1 MTGFIAT
8 WYYSW
13 CVKFLMPIKTTA
25 IFRDRARDEL
35 PKSSGWL
42 RLAASVISA
51 LNVITAKEDAR
62 LFLSEIFCQ
71 LSNSYHCVSS
81 FRRLNAYAVLIT
93 AWKSLSKNITIL
105 ITTDTTDHSLFL
117 LLTGKT
123 QYLGGGGK
131 GVGGRGGYRRLRYEQ
146 CTNTAKREWV
156 LFWYEKLILQNKI
169 FLWSGW
175 III

>member
-8 WYYSW
+8 RYYSW

-35 PKSSGWL
+35 QKSSGWL

-62 LFLSEIFCQ
+62 LFLSEIFRQ

-81 FRRLNAYAVLIT
+81 FGRLNAYAVLIT

-105 ITTDTTDHSLFL
+105 ITTDTTDHSLFS

-123 QYLGGGGK
+123 QYLGGGGEGGIGDCVK
-131 GVGGRGGYRRLRYEQ
+131 SSVQTRPKENGYCFGRKTDFTKQDFFCDLVG
-146 CTNTAKREWV
+146 
-156 LFWYEKLILQNKI
+156 
-169 FLWSGW
+169 
-175 III
+175 